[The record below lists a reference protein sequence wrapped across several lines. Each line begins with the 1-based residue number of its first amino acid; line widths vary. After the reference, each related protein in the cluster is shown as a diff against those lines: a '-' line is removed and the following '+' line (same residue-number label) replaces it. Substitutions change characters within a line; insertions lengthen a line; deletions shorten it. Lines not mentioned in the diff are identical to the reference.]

1 MEIDKNEQTI
11 EEKQADVLEQVIQ
24 GTNDVFSKTY
34 DFTKEL
40 GLKFDIKV
48 HKPTIRETARIKALR
63 SEFLFGTAQNTSTD
77 LFFETMFIL
86 NEADEGITVTA
97 SNGRPVSNYFSLD
110 GYARE
115 DVVLTIGN
123 DIFTWMAGFRG

>member
-86 NEADEGITVTA
+86 NEADEGTTVIA

>member
-40 GLKFDIKV
+40 GLKFDVKV

-63 SEFLFGTAQNTSTD
+63 SEFQFGTAQNTSTD

-86 NEADEGITVTA
+86 NEADEGTTVTA